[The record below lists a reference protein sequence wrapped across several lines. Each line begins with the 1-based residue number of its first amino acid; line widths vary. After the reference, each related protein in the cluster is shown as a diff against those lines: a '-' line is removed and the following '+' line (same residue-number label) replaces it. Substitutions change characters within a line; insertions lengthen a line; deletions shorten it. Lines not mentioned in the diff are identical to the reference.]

1 MILVLTSWN
10 CITKWRIHYSENKL
24 SISPS
29 FLVAYNSLFRD
40 WSAEMVLFYIN
51 MSSGVVL
58 VQVLVREPNCEGI
71 MGKILLSFP
80 GDRISQPLSDI
91 ILFLL
96 IPSLYDHELNIPFIF
111 IKSKT
116 SSVRYLFSKYLH
128 WF

>member
-1 MILVLTSWN
+1 M
-10 CITKWRIHYSENKL
+10 
-24 SISPS
+24 
-29 FLVAYNSLFRD
+29 FRD

-128 WF
+128 